1 MAQSTPT
8 TSLTDSPRTF
18 ALLEKAKVQLMQCAR
33 RRPSMDLTA
42 AESAEPISLKGWKG
56 PLPPSLLG
64 NRQVLQQPRL
74 RTEKS
79 KEVHALEIDSPN
91 SMCEPCPEPSPAH
104 TSTSSLSSESL
115 ESPATRK
122 SSKEAQPP
130 RRPCFRKPSREVRL
144 RQLHDEVRQFCE
156 LCFDDVDPFQQQ
168 GMTCRMLAFLKSMGR
183 VLSWQDG
190 DVRGE
195 TATYEMLGLS
205 KVDLA
210 NFEDICDR
218 ADDLIEKHRFRQAY
232 EQLCQVR
239 PKFGQGEPATA
250 AASTL
255 PPKKPAV
262 QPKEQV
268 EEELGKQSEPR
279 PAAPGPLPIP
289 PSKTKQ
295 LLQAQG
301 NRSSA
306 CTVEQPGNIG
316 AGPSPNKSG
325 NQAGAAPAKGKRGQE
340 KSGAGTGGGKY
351 LCRVKVGI
359 EEDYTFQVCRR
370 IIGPGGENMKRIIEG
385 DGSVKIRLRGRGSK
399 YLEGPEHKESTD
411 DLMLC
416 ISATNRRSFEK
427 AATGVELLIH
437 SVQQDYIGFCKAR
450 GLSAPV
456 LPSVRR
462 EAQRSR

>member
-1 MAQSTPT
+1 
-8 TSLTDSPRTF
+8 
-18 ALLEKAKVQLMQCAR
+18 
-33 RRPSMDLTA
+33 MDLTA